1 MKQLRLI
8 LILAVLFSA
17 TVLTAQQADS
27 VRLKSMV
34 TELASDS
41 YLGRGFGSEGGE
53 MARTYILQQF
63 RDAGIQPFLD
73 GYLHTFAHRQGIL
86 NITGHNIVGIVE
98 GSDPELKDEYI
109 VLGAHYDHVGW
120 ELQESDTVVYNGADD
135 NASGVA
141 AIIEAGRILSENRER
156 LGRSVILVA
165 FDGEESGLIGS
176 GAFVDDL
183 ITGPEARI
191 SKSAVAA
198 MFSLDMVGMYADNGG
213 VNLHGIEQLIDFE
226 ELLATASGAAPIFI
240 QESDGDL
247 PNRTDTAPFGE
258 IGIPAIHVFT
268 GMGSPYH
275 KPEDDSDLLEYEGMA
290 EVVDFMVALTGELSM
305 APELAVTKRLEKME
319 EGKVIKYFN
328 PGVTLNYGSTYH
340 DYKGDFFR
348 ARSVFAYGI
357 GLSMETRLAQFLAVQ
372 PEVLYEWQ
380 GSQVADGKLR
390 THAVTVPFSLLL
402 TTPDKTGMGVRGYY
416 QVGGYYSYAFGGA
429 VNYDD
434 GTRETLDFQSDYTQT
449 DYGFIIGLGME
460 IMNFRMGYG
469 FHKSMV
475 DFTIG
480 DDPDHDIRTTGF
492 FIKVGWVF

>member
-1 MKQLRLI
+1 MKTFRLI
-8 LILAVLFSA
+8 LTAALVFSSA
-17 TVLTAQQADS
+17 VLTAQQADS
-27 VRLKSMV
+27 MRLKSMV

-53 MARTYILQQF
+53 MARAYIIKQF

-86 NITGHNIVGIVE
+86 NITGHNLVGIVE
-98 GSDPELKDEYI
+98 GSDPDLKDEYI

-120 ELQESDTVVYNGADD
+120 EQQESDTVVYNGADD

-141 AIIEAGRILSENRER
+141 AIIETGRILSENIER

-176 GAFVDDL
+176 NAFVDEL
-183 ITGPEARI
+183 ISGPEAII

-198 MFSLDMVGMYADNGG
+198 MFSLDMVGMYRTNEG
-213 VNLHGIEQLIDFE
+213 VNLHGIRQLVDYE
-226 ELLATASGAAPIFI
+226 ELIMAASGEAPILI
-240 QESDGDL
+240 NKSDGDL
-247 PNRTDTAPFGE
+247 PNRTDTAPFGKV
-258 IGIPAIHVFT
+258 GIPSIHVFT
-268 GMGSPYH
+268 GMMSPYH

-290 EVVDFMVALTGELSM
+290 EVVDFMAALTGELSV
-305 APELAVTKRLEKME
+305 APELAATKKVEKME
-319 EGKVIKYFN
+319 EGKAIKYFN
-328 PGVTLNYGSTYH
+328 PGVTMNSGSTYH
-340 DYKGDFFR
+340 DYKGDFFK
-348 ARSVFAYGI
+348 AKSVFAYGI
-357 GLSMETRLAQFLAVQ
+357 GVSLETRLAQWLAIQ

-380 GSQVADGKLR
+380 GSQVAGGKLR
-390 THAVTVPFSLLL
+390 THAVTIPFSLLL
-402 TTPDKTGMGVRGYY
+402 TTPDNTGMGVRGYY
-416 QVGGYYSYAFGGA
+416 QVGGYYSHAFGGA

-434 GTRETLDFQSDYTQT
+434 GTRETLDFQSGYAET
-449 DYGFIIGLGME
+449 DYGFILGMGME

-475 DFTIG
+475 DFTTG
-480 DDPDHDIRTTGF
+480 DDPNQDIRTTGF